1 VYCQVKQLTA
11 DNRKTRYFVQ
21 LKSAAL
27 PCQLAPPSLVY
38 FLFSLFKT
46 MQCDVAVVGGG
57 VAGLLTAYR
66 ILLSKPEWR
75 VLVFE
80 QAPVVGGR
88 LRTGTFD
95 KRDVV
100 SGAGV
105 GRLQKDTRLAL
116 LLHELKVVEPA
127 KLAVMVPLPKKP
139 ASQMQQ
145 QQHQQDLLNK
155 LRQRAK
161 LLTADNDVTFLEFAE
176 STLGRLQ
183 ARQFVSRMG
192 YTDMLHASA
201 RATMRFYG
209 LEDNVSSWTPFAV
222 PWNRLV
228 DALQDAV
235 NQANNNSKQDQKSK
249 QDQSKQDQSKQDQ
262 SKQDQSKQDQSKQDQ
277 SKQDQSKQDQ
287 SKQDQ
292 SKHDRR
298 RVWTNAKV
306 TKLSKAVR
314 GGFDLQ
320 VCTTKRA
327 LPIKS
332 GSGCVQVHARIVV
345 LATPINVLKT
355 LVPPELFNKSKL
367 VHVKSQPWVRAYVK
381 VAKQSRQA
389 VAEAVQKYKV
399 VYPNVLMK
407 IREVDAA
414 AGVYMAA
421 YADGPAALQ
430 LHKDHT
436 LLRLQRLLTAAL
448 GFDVKLTAHKLF
460 YHKHGT
466 HYFTPH
472 IRLTLAGATATPDP
486 NLHVVGEAVA
496 AQQGWTEGALQSVEY
511 VVKRLLTSSAR
522 PTVKFSI

>member
-1 VYCQVKQLTA
+1 
-11 DNRKTRYFVQ
+11 
-21 LKSAAL
+21 
-27 PCQLAPPSLVY
+27 
-38 FLFSLFKT
+38 
-46 MQCDVAVVGGG
+46 
-57 VAGLLTAYR
+57 
-66 ILLSKPEWR
+66 

-105 GRLQKDTRLAL
+105 GRLQKDTRLAS

-176 STLGRLQ
+176 STLGRLE
-183 ARQFVSRMG
+183 ARQFVSKMG

-235 NQANNNSKQDQKSK
+235 NQANNN
-249 QDQSKQDQSKQDQ
+249 
-262 SKQDQSKQDQSKQDQ
+262 SKQDQ

-511 VVKRLLTSSAR
+511 VVKRLLTRSAR
-522 PTVKFSI
+522 PTRTHLDTHL

>member
-105 GRLQKDTRLAL
+105 GRLQKDTRLAS

-176 STLGRLQ
+176 STLGRLE
-183 ARQFVSRMG
+183 ARQFVSKMG

-235 NQANNNSKQDQKSK
+235 NQANNN
-249 QDQSKQDQSKQDQ
+249 
-262 SKQDQSKQDQSKQDQ
+262 SKQDQ

-511 VVKRLLTSSAR
+511 VVKRLLTRSAR
-522 PTVKFSI
+522 PTRTHLDTHL